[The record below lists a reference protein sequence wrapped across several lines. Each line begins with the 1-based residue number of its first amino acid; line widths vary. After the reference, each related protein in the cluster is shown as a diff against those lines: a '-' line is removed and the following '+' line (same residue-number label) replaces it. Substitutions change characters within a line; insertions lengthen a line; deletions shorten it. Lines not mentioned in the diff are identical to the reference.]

1 MEGKKRS
8 KKSTLAIKY
17 CDLLGEV
24 NTRRSK
30 KGKNPFNFNT
40 SEIVLANGAVAT
52 WKPRV
57 SKTTGKLIPKWMIV
71 KGTDKS
77 YMEKIR
83 KIKRK
88 SKKNKL
94 N

>member
-8 KKSTLAIKY
+8 KKSLPIKY
-17 CDLLGEV
+17 CDLLDEV

-30 KGKNPFNFNT
+30 RGKKPFNFNT
-40 SEIVLANGAVAT
+40 GEIILSNGAVAT

-71 KGTDKS
+71 KGTNKL

-88 SKKNKL
+88 SKKSN
-94 N
+94 